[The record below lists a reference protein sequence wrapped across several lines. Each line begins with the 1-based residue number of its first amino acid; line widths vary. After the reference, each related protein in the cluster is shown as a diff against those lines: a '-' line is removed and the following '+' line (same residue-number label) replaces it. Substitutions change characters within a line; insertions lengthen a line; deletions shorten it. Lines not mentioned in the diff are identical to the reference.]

1 MSGQQHK
8 VGEDNKL
15 QSGKVNGTN
24 LIDETFHTLKQAG
37 RTALMPF
44 ITMGDPDLDTTV
56 EILKQLE
63 LAGAD
68 LVELGIPYS
77 DPLADGPTIQS
88 SSLRALRHRIHI
100 IDCIRTAGR
109 ARQEGVKLPFIL
121 FSYYN
126 PVLQIG
132 LERAFQLMSEHG
144 ISGVIIPDLPL
155 EEDEQ
160 VRQWAIEYNIHLIP
174 LVAPTSSERIRT
186 ITSKANGFIY
196 CVSSLGVT
204 GVRSEFHSGIDNF
217 LAAVRESTPLPIA
230 IGFGIS
236 NREQV
241 ERFSQQCDGIIVGSA
256 IVRKIEEAGPLLAEP
271 ARREEG
277 LALIR
282 DFVAQLKG

>member
-1 MSGQQHK
+1 MSVQQDHR
-8 VGEDNKL
+8 V
-15 QSGKVNGTN
+15 VN
-24 LIDETFHTLKQAG
+24 LIDAKFAALKQSG
-37 RTALMPF
+37 RSALMPF

-56 EILKQLE
+56 DILKQLE

-68 LVELGIPYS
+68 LVELGVPYS

-88 SSLRALRHRIHI
+88 SSLRALRHRVTIV
-100 IDCIRTAGR
+100 DCIRTAGL
-109 ARQEGVKLPFIL
+109 ARQEGVTLPFIL

-126 PVLQIG
+126 PILQIG
-132 LERAFQLMSEHG
+132 LKEAFQMMTDNG

-160 VRQWAIEYNIHLIP
+160 VRELSIEYNIHLIP

-186 ITSKANGFIY
+186 ITSRANGFIY

-204 GVRSEFHSGIDNF
+204 GVRSEFHSDIDDF
-217 LAAVRESTPLPIA
+217 LTAVRESTSLPIA

-241 ERFSQQCDGIIVGSA
+241 ERFSRQCDGIIVGSA

-271 ARREEG
+271 RRREEG
-277 LALIR
+277 LAMIR
-282 DFVAQLKG
+282 EFVAQLKD